1 MSAAG
6 EYSVVDE
13 LVNGNPMVLTGE
25 GELIRQPD
33 QNGLPDEPGRVQ
45 FKLRYAPM
53 ANDIPHAQDI
63 ELGFRALDEAGA
75 RILRWRPTSE
85 EKVPLPRYD
94 LAGITELGGE
104 VMPIRVDTIS
114 VDYRFGSLPLAM
126 MHNANKVLVGEELGS
141 EVARVRAIVP
151 NLLAPSV
158 ETSARGLQVR
168 LESILP
174 GAKLISRDPKRAM
187 KVLPTH
193 LLHLERPESTDVA
206 HAPHWPDMGEA
217 VETLGWFLGF
227 YAGRAVHPSAWQ
239 GEAEG
244 GRVWCIQA
252 VAVDPLPSST
262 VATCLRHDY
271 LDSLEPF
278 LTRACESWLSLGD
291 QQQKRLRGVVN
302 AYRQMLT
309 AAFATQQVALTAIYL
324 ERLRELVVGGSELL
338 PVTKVFTKSKRN
350 KVESELRAGLRDV
363 IDRSTKLDADQKETL
378 KQSLESNSG
387 NIRDVMRKSFK
398 DSLLELYDRADLSVE
413 RSLLSGFIRERDNI
427 IHGTWDASRDNSMRT
442 YYWAEYGL
450 NLLERLMLRFFGYEG
465 YYWDRVTG
473 SIEHFEHREP
483 NW

>member
-1 MSAAG
+1 MTG
-6 EYSVVDE
+6 PQ
-13 LVNGNPMVLTGE
+13 LVNANPVILMGE

-33 QNGLPDEPGRVQ
+33 QEGLPDEPGRVQ
-45 FKLRYAPM
+45 FKLRYAAM
-53 ANDIPHAQDI
+53 ADGIPHAQTI

-75 RILRWRPTSE
+75 RILRWQPASE
-85 EKVPLPRYD
+85 GKVPFPRYA
-94 LAGITELGGE
+94 LAGMVELDGE
-104 VMPIRVDTIS
+104 ELRMCIDTVS
-114 VDYRFGSLPLAM
+114 VNYTLGHLPFGM
-126 MHNANKVLVGEELGS
+126 MHRANKVLVGEGLGS
-141 EVARVRAIVP
+141 EVVRVRAIVP

-174 GAKLISRDPKRAM
+174 GAKLISRDPERAR
-187 KVLPTH
+187 KILPTH

-206 HAPHWPDMGEA
+206 HAPHWPDKGEA

-227 YAGRAVHPSAWQ
+227 YAGRAVHPSAWE
-239 GEAEG
+239 GEAED

-338 PVTKVFTKSKRN
+338 PVTEVFTKSKRN

-387 NIRDVMRKSFK
+387 KIRDVMRKSFK
-398 DSLLELYDRADLSVE
+398 DSLLELYNRADLSVD

-427 IHGTWDASRDNSMRT
+427 IHGTWDASRDNSMKT

-450 NLLERLMLRFFGYEG
+450 NLLERLILRFFWYEG
-465 YYWDRVTG
+465 QYWDRVTG
-473 SIEHFEHREP
+473 NIEYFEHREP